1 MVSFGPKFKIKLYF
15 NIYLGIC
22 SVMLGLALPDLL
34 PVDVVQP
41 WFALPLAPP
50 PQPCFFVFAPELKTE
65 RNHIIGTIKNV

>member
-1 MVSFGPKFKIKLYF
+1 
-15 NIYLGIC
+15 
-22 SVMLGLALPDLL
+22 MLGLALPDLL

-65 RNHIIGTIKNV
+65 RNHINWDNKKCLKMRPTILV